1 MVTALEWL
9 QRLLWSRRFNRA
21 RPRNYQDNMAQ
32 VLRSKRTGVCFG
44 GRSRRQ
50 AYELVFC
57 GGGVFGFWEVTLILV
72 VPPVLLLL
80 ISGTRPAL
88 VSCAVLIPFILLA
101 NGAECAPYRGGGAAM
116 GYVPALL
123 FGMPLSFIAGVAT
136 AIRMFLKRR
145 RLANAS

>member
-1 MVTALEWL
+1 MYQPGFAVYITLARMKLRVFIADRILGALGIAGLFAL
-9 QRLLWSRRFNRA
+9 QS
-21 RPRNYQDNMAQ
+21 
-32 VLRSKRTGVCFG
+32 
-44 GRSRRQ
+44 

-57 GGGVFGFWEVTLILV
+57 GRGVFGFWEVTLILV

-101 NGAECAPYRGGGAAM
+101 NGAECAPYRGGGATM

-136 AIRMFLKRR
+136 AIRMFFKRR